1 MFGADLEW
9 NRVRLSLAEIC
20 SGVGLNKTGEMH
32 TEEGVC
38 DRCAPLTAQACQLHQ
53 PADNERSWTETKGKS
68 HTYELRKVVH
78 VSVLK
83 RGR

>member
-9 NRVRLSLAEIC
+9 NRVRLSLGEIC
-20 SGVGLNKTGEMH
+20 SGVGLSKIEEMH
-32 TEEGVC
+32 TEGGVC

-53 PADNERSWTETKGKS
+53 PTDNERSWTEMKS
-68 HTYELRKVVH
+68 KAHTYELRKIVH